1 MKKMMIAAFALASA
15 AAPALAQQGAAPAET
30 GTAGSEKV
38 NIVIVYGDDACPQ
51 SQGDDIVVCA
61 RKGEEERFRIPEPL
75 RGDPNKPSNQ
85 AWGERVR
92 AMEYVGRSGTESC
105 SPSGAGGATGCFAQL
120 ARLAK
125 AERQQADN
133 ASWKDLVAAER
144 EKRLSD
150 LCFLLNI
157 EDSHVVNYSLK
168 KLSKLDLVATDRR
181 GKETFYAISAAGEA
195 LCGRYREIRE
205 SCLISSHGA
214 LSECNAEIG
223 EAARMLRVLSGLYDQ
238 AARAAASL

>member
-61 RKGEEERFRIPEPL
+61 RKGEEERYRIPEPL
-75 RGDPNKPSNQ
+75 RGDPNMPSKQ

-92 AMEYVGRSGTESC
+92 SMEYVGRQGTESC
-105 SPSGAGGATGCFAQL
+105 SPVGGGGATGCFAQL
-120 ARLAK
+120 SRLAK
-125 AERQQADN
+125 AERQALDN

-144 EKRLSD
+144 AKRLSTID
-150 LCFLLNI
+150 ADSDAI
-157 EDSHVVNYSLK
+157 EARVK
-168 KLSKLDLVATDRR
+168 AEEK
-181 GKETFYAISAAGEA
+181 AAQQPQPA
-195 LCGRYREIRE
+195 P
-205 SCLISSHGA
+205 
-214 LSECNAEIG
+214 
-223 EAARMLRVLSGLYDQ
+223 AAPQR
-238 AARAAASL
+238 